1 MRWLGWFDS
10 ITHVDYF
17 AKSLIPRKHPASLSV
32 MMLVL
37 MTVGST
43 ETVILEF
50 PREKLCNVA
59 SWTLWSVLH

>member
-17 AKSLIPRKHPASLSV
+17 AKSLIPRKRPASLSAT
-32 MMLVL
+32 MLML
-37 MTVGST
+37 ITVGST
-43 ETVILEF
+43 EMVILEF

-59 SWTLWSVLH
+59 SWALWSVLP